1 VRSVVLLRYLS
12 EPELR
17 EGITAITN
25 RVEAFHGFAKWLSF
39 GHDGILAGND
49 PDHHEKIVKFNELL
63 ANCAIYST
71 TLDITAA
78 ANDLIATGRDVDP
91 EDLATIAPY
100 ITSKIRR
107 FDSRQRPRSP
117 MSRSTSSPGHAPVT
131 TSEGSSSST
140 ERSPNVMTSR
150 SAISN
155 GLTRPSN
162 ARWIRR
168 CARSSSGTSGG
179 TTCVG

>member
-1 VRSVVLLRYLS
+1 VGGFARVDLLRVALSIRAGKISSATLLRRLGNESRKNRIYRALREVGRAVRTVVLLRYLS

-39 GHDGILAGND
+39 GHDGILVGND

-78 ANDLIATGRDVDP
+78 ANDLIATGRGVDP
-91 EDLATIAPY
+91 EDLVTITPY

-107 FDSRQRPRSP
+107 FGDWKLD
-117 MSRSTSSPGHAPVT
+117 
-131 TSEGSSSST
+131 
-140 ERSPNVMTSR
+140 
-150 SAISN
+150 
-155 GLTRPSN
+155 LTPPPAVAGRLDL
-162 ARWIRR
+162 AQID
-168 CARSSSGTSGG
+168 
-179 TTCVG
+179 